1 MTSGPKQIRPDRLV
15 LVTSGE
21 QDPDTVDRLLRSLPD
36 WFGIESANAHYVTKA
51 RDLSTYLAWPIPD
64 SPVPGTAGHPVGVL
78 LVARH
83 SE

>member
-1 MTSGPKQIRPDRLV
+1 MAIPARCRT
-15 LVTSGE
+15 
-21 QDPDTVDRLLRSLPD
+21 
-36 WFGIESANAHYVTKA
+36 ESANAHYVTKA
-51 RDLSTYLAWPIPD
+51 RDLSTYLAWPTPD